1 MKPSGPEIVT
11 EEKFPYGVRCFYCHQ
26 EILIGEA
33 AFSLPGDSDWLTE
46 RGYHANAYV
55 LVCEECFPKPERSPV
70 MAQELELTLKV
81 RTTSGDDLG
90 STLMEMIDD
99 ADQETMSLITSGY
112 EIDVVVDSIKRS
124 DGLPLLVNADF
135 LNWCLENPNLVVTAT
150 GREAA
155 HKAFID
161 ARKLK

>member
-11 EEKFPYGVRCFYCHQ
+11 EENFPYGLRCFYCHQ

-46 RGYHANAYV
+46 RGYHANAYT

-70 MAQELELTLKV
+70 MAQELELTLTIC
-81 RTTSGDDLG
+81 TTSSNDLG
-90 STLMEMIDD
+90 TTVMEMVEDTD
-99 ADQETMSLITSGY
+99 TGMSLITSGY
-112 EIDVVVDSIKRS
+112 ELTVLVDSIKRV
-124 DGLPLLVNADF
+124 DGQPLSAEADF
-135 LNWCLENPNLVVTAT
+135 LSWCTNNPNLVVTAT
-150 GREAA
+150 GKEAA
-155 HKAFID
+155 RKAFMD